1 MTEATLAILVDDDGP
16 VADAIADHG
25 GSAEEALEDMA
36 HAWDWLDNARD
47 VADAAK
53 NGGEP

>member
-25 GSAEEALEDMA
+25 GSPEEALEDMA
-36 HAWDWLDNARD
+36 RVWSWTTNARD